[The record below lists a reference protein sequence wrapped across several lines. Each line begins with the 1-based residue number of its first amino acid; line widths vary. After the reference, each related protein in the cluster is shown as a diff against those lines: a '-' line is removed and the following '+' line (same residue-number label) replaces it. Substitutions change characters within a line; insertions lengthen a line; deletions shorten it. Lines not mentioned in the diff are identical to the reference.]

1 MEPRSLQLLEFPK
14 VLAALSN
21 YSVSSAGKKAC
32 LNISPLQDA
41 EGINRYAKRF
51 RQVRAFFRE
60 TGFRLGGFTALDGLF
75 NYLDKP
81 TSILD
86 IDALFALVQTLQQ
99 ASLVRD
105 ALSISSQRGWDELEV
120 LIDGISWPEKTFAG
134 LKRCL
139 DPDGNIK
146 DGSSPELYDI
156 RISLRQLQQRCAKKV
171 KDFIHGE
178 DLSHYLQDDFM
189 TISSDRYVLPLK
201 ANFKGRFPGIIHD
214 YSNTGETCYFE
225 PMFLVELNNSLQE
238 LKHKEKEEEH
248 KVLKYLTGLLRSEL
262 DRAEAAYSF
271 LVEFDVLQ
279 AKNDFA
285 EKINGTAVDVYS
297 GKGIKLTGAR
307 HPLLAVSDGN
317 TQPVNIDLPE
327 NQRILIISGG
337 NAGGK
342 TVSLKTM
349 GLIALMAYSGIPV
362 SVEENSTIPLFKSVF
377 AIMGDEQSLEDHV
390 STFTAQIRSFSR
402 IWPEIDS
409 STLFIMDE
417 FGAGTDPTQGAA
429 LAQAVI
435 DGLLE
440 TGATCFAATHF
451 PALKAYALAT
461 EKVRAASV
469 LFDPATKK
477 PLFHLA
483 YDQVGASIAID
494 VAREHGLPASILSR
508 AEQYLLLDGSDTG
521 SVMSRLN
528 SLAVEREKELEKM
541 TVELEKLKLKRAKLD
556 ERYRREKM
564 VVLDEVKAT
573 AQSVLKEWQ
582 DSKIGRKQ
590 ALKKISELRGRV
602 SDDDAQK
609 TEICPFSFDEVLEG
623 SEVMNLGWGR
633 KGVVLEK
640 DDRRR
645 RIKIDMD
652 GVAMWIPAS
661 QVGPVEEDSSK
672 ISAGSLAVA
681 NNKKK
686 EAAPRGDMTLRVDLR
701 GMRAD
706 IAISEL
712 EKFFDQALLRG
723 ATRLE
728 VIHGRGTGVLRREVH
743 SFLKDNSAVSLFS
756 LAPEDQ
762 GGDGM
767 TEVELA

>member
-32 LNISPLQDA
+32 LNIFPLQDVDQ
-41 EGINRYAKRF
+41 INRMARRF
-51 RQVRAFFRE
+51 RQVSSFFAE
-60 TGFRLGGFTALDGLF
+60 TEFRLGGFTELDGLF
-75 NYLDKP
+75 AYLEKAGAV
-81 TSILD
+81 LD
-86 IDALFALVQTLQQ
+86 VDALFALVHTLKQ

-105 ALSISSQRGWDELEV
+105 ALSISAKRGWDELEA
-120 LIDGISWPEKTFAG
+120 LTEDISWPEKTFAG
-134 LKRCL
+134 LKRCI

-146 DGSSPELYDI
+146 DESTPELYDL

-178 DLSHYLQDDFM
+178 DLSHYLQDEFM

-201 ANFKGRFPGIIHD
+201 SNFKGRFPGIIHD

-225 PMFLVELNNSLQE
+225 PMFLVELNNTLQE
-238 LKHKEKEEEH
+238 LKQKEKEEEH
-248 KVLKYLTGLLRSEL
+248 KVLKYLTGLLRSEFDETL
-262 DRAEAAYSF
+262 AAYNF

-279 AKNDFA
+279 SKNSFA
-285 EKINGTAVDVYS
+285 QDTDGVVLDVEPES
-297 GKGIKLTGAR
+297 PIKLVGAR
-307 HPLLAVSDGN
+307 HPLLAASGEN
-317 TQPVNIDLPE
+317 AEPVNIELNQE
-327 NQRILIISGG
+327 QRILIISGG

-342 TVSLKTM
+342 TVTLKTA
-349 GLIALMAYSGIPV
+349 GLIAIMAYSGLPV
-362 SVEENSTIPLFKSVF
+362 SVEKNSTIPLYKSIF

-409 STLFIMDE
+409 STLFLMDE

-429 LAQAVI
+429 LAQAVV
-435 DGLLE
+435 DGLLG

-461 EKVRAASV
+461 EHVRAASV

-477 PLFHLA
+477 PLFRLA

-494 VAREHGLPASILSR
+494 VAREHGLPSSILSK
-508 AEQYLLLDGSDTG
+508 AEQYLLLDGSDTSG
-521 SVMSRLN
+521 VMDRLN
-528 SLAVEREKELEKM
+528 SLAVEREKELDNMKI
-541 TVELEKLKLKRAKLD
+541 ELEKLKIKRSRLEEKF
-556 ERYRREKM
+556 RREK
-564 VVLDEVKAT
+564 VAILDEVKA
-573 AQSVLKEWQ
+573 ASQSVLKQWQ
-582 DSKIGRKQ
+582 DGRIGRKQ
-590 ALKKISELRGRV
+590 ALKKMAQLRESISDNTDNEKQV
-602 SDDDAQK
+602 K
-609 TEICPFSFDEVLEG
+609 PFSFEEVVEG
-623 SEVMNLGWGR
+623 SEVMNLGWNR
-633 KGVVLEK
+633 KGTVLEK
-640 DDRRR
+640 DDRRNR
-645 RIKIDMD
+645 VKIDMD

-661 QVGPVEEDSSK
+661 QVGPVESDNSK
-672 ISAGSLAVA
+672 PVPGNLNI
-681 NNKKK
+681 KQKK
-686 EAAPRGDMTLRVDLR
+686 ESAPRGDMTLKVDLR

-723 ATRLE
+723 ATNLE
-728 VIHGRGTGVLRREVH
+728 IIHGRGTGALRREVH
-743 SFLKDNSAVSLFS
+743 SFLKDNSSVSGYS

-767 TEVELA
+767 TQVELY

>member
-1 MEPRSLQLLEFPK
+1 MELRSLQLLEFPK
-14 VLAALSN
+14 VLAALSSH
-21 YSVSSAGKKAC
+21 SVSSAGESAC
-32 LNISPLQDA
+32 LNISPLA
-41 EGINRYAKRF
+41 EAGEINRNARRF
-51 RQVRAFFRE
+51 RQAQAFYRE
-60 TGFRLGGFTALDGLF
+60 TGFRLEGFTALDGLF
-75 NYLDKP
+75 HFLEKP
-81 TSILD
+81 SSVLD

-99 ASLVRD
+99 ASLVRE
-105 ALSISSQRGWDELEV
+105 ALSIAPKREWDELEV
-120 LIDGISWPEKTFAG
+120 LTDGVSWPEKTFAG

-146 DGSSPELYDI
+146 DGSTPELYDI
-156 RISLRQLQQRCAKKV
+156 RQSLRQLQQRCAKKV

-178 DLSHYLQDDFM
+178 DLSHYLQDEFM

-201 ANFKGRFPGIIHD
+201 SNFKGRFQGIVHD

-238 LKHKEKEEEH
+238 LRQKEKEEEH

-262 DRAEAAYSF
+262 EQAEAAYAF

-279 AKNDFA
+279 AKISFA
-285 EKINGTAVDVYS
+285 EEIGGTAVDVDS
-297 GKGIKLTGAR
+297 GRGVRLSGAR
-307 HPLLAVSDGN
+307 HPLLAASGGEA
-317 TQPVNIDLPE
+317 QPVDIELPE
-327 NQRILIISGG
+327 DQRILIISGG

-342 TVSLKTM
+342 TVTLKTM

-362 SVEENSTIPLFKSVF
+362 TVDENSTLPLFSSVF
-377 AIMGDEQSLEDHV
+377 AIMGDEQSIEDHV

-409 STLFIMDE
+409 STLFLMDE
-417 FGAGTDPTQGAA
+417 FGAGTDPAQGAA
-429 LAQAVI
+429 LAQSVI

-469 LFDPATKK
+469 LFDPDTKK
-477 PLFHLA
+477 PLFSLA

-494 VAREHGLPASILSR
+494 VAREHGLPESIVSR

-521 SVMSRLN
+521 SVMDRLN

-541 TVELEKLKLKRAKLD
+541 GKELDKLKTKRAKLD
-556 ERYRREKM
+556 EKFRSEKM
-564 VVLDEVKAT
+564 ALLDDVKAQ
-573 AQSVLKEWQ
+573 AQSVLKQWQ
-582 DSKIGRKQ
+582 DGKVGRKQ
-590 ALKKISELRGRV
+590 ALKKMAELRERV
-602 SDDDAQK
+602 GGEEDTK
-609 TEICPFSFDEVLEG
+609 PEVKPFSFDEVQEG
-623 SEVMNLGWGR
+623 GEVMNLGWGR

-645 RIKIDMD
+645 RVKVDMD
-652 GVAMWIPAS
+652 GVAMWIPAK
-661 QVGPVEEDSSK
+661 QVGLVEGERAENTPVRTAGAEKKDS
-672 ISAGSLAVA
+672 
-681 NNKKK
+681 
-686 EAAPRGDMTLRVDLR
+686 APRGDMTLKVDLR

-706 IAISEL
+706 IAVSEL
-712 EKFFDQALLRG
+712 GKFFDQALLRG
-723 ATRLE
+723 ATKLE
-728 VIHGRGTGVLRREVH
+728 IVHGRGTGALRREVH
-743 SFLKDNSAVSLFS
+743 AFLENNSAVSGFS

-767 TEVELA
+767 TEVDLM